1 MSHER
6 SLPLSLQRWWHRHSS
21 EPGAA
26 LFRGLRLSLT
36 LWYSGVLGAAL
47 ILFSLALYF
56 GAQYFLL
63 ASVQTNL
70 ASRAQLRL
78 IQWQRFSP
86 HRACSSFVPPGPFP
100 TSPPAPG
107 QLAPYIMACFDQ
119 NGTLLQWD
127 ETTQLPPAFLTNT
140 LAKTALRKGTATDIV
155 DGGGTVGH
163 IYRYALAVPDLT
175 GNGNMGVVLVGESI
189 EPQETALS
197 VLLILLLTLG
207 GVTLV
212 GAGLGGLFLA
222 NRALAPAR
230 LAFMRQQRFIGDAS
244 HELRT
249 PLTLLRADAEVLL
262 RNRERMAAEDAV
274 LLEDIVAEANHMAML
289 ANSMLTLA
297 RLDDGSQHR
306 EHEVVNL
313 DEVSLAGVQ
322 RVMAF
327 ADQKGVT
334 VHRESGSPIL
344 VIGDSVLLEQALL
357 VLLDNAIKYNRSGG
371 QVIVRTSMNSG
382 QAQLEVSDTG
392 IGIAAEHLPH
402 LGERFYRIDKARSR
416 EGGGTGLGLSIA
428 HGIVTIHGGTL
439 TLTSLPDQGTTATLR
454 LPLAQNSLSDSM
466 NGAPGIVSTL
476 PEKSQHDIGDPQ
488 SLSSR
493 PET

>member
-1 MSHER
+1 MSNRR
-6 SLPLSLQRWWHRHSS
+6 SLLLSLQRWWHRHSS

-36 LWYSGVLGAAL
+36 LWYSAVLGAAL

-63 ASVQTNL
+63 ASVEANL

-127 ETTQLPPAFLTNT
+127 ETAQLPPAFLTKT
-140 LAKTALRKGTATDIV
+140 LAKTALRQGTATDIV

-197 VLLILLLTLG
+197 VLFILLLTLG

-230 LAFMRQQRFIGDAS
+230 LAFMRQQGFIADAS

-249 PLTLLRADAEVLL
+249 PLTLLRADAEVVL
-262 RNRERMAAEDAV
+262 RNRELIAAEDAV
-274 LLEDIVAEANHMAML
+274 LFEA
-289 ANSMLTLA
+289 
-297 RLDDGSQHR
+297 
-306 EHEVVNL
+306 
-313 DEVSLAGVQ
+313 
-322 RVMAF
+322 
-327 ADQKGVT
+327 
-334 VHRESGSPIL
+334 
-344 VIGDSVLLEQALL
+344 
-357 VLLDNAIKYNRSGG
+357 
-371 QVIVRTSMNSG
+371 
-382 QAQLEVSDTG
+382 
-392 IGIAAEHLPH
+392 IAA
-402 LGERFYRIDKARSR
+402 KAN
-416 EGGGTGLGLSIA
+416 
-428 HGIVTIHGGTL
+428 
-439 TLTSLPDQGTTATLR
+439 Q
-454 LPLAQNSLSDSM
+454 
-466 NGAPGIVSTL
+466 
-476 PEKSQHDIGDPQ
+476 Q
-488 SLSSR
+488 S
-493 PET
+493 